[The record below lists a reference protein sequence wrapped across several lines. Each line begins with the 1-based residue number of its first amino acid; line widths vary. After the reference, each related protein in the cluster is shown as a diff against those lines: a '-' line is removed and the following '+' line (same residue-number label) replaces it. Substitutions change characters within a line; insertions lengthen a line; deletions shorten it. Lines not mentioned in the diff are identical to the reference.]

1 MYGSGGLASRTQG
14 LKSRLSRLDVNIS
27 AQKQVDK
34 TAFFTGVCLQ
44 VSREHMTTAASKT
57 QLYFFC

>member
-14 LKSRLSRLDVNIS
+14 LESRLSRLDVNIS

-34 TAFFTGVCLQ
+34 TAFVAGVCLQ
-44 VSREHMTTAASKT
+44 VSGENMTTEGSKT
-57 QLYFFC
+57 QLYF